1 MATVNNA
8 LVVKKE
14 TVDIVVN
21 RVKEFENTGELTF
34 PANYI
39 PQNALKSAWL
49 ILQETQ
55 NMDHKFVLDCC
66 TKDSIANAL
75 LSMVVQGLNPDKKQ
89 CYFIAYGTKLAM
101 QRSYFG
107 SMAVAKMVNPDI
119 EDIFGEAVY
128 EGDEFE
134 YSKVRGKTVVT
145 KHNQKIEN
153 VHKSKIIAAYAT
165 ILYFS
170 GKEESTILT
179 FDQIKQSWK
188 QSKMNPVDNDGQ
200 IKGSSVHGKFTADMC
215 VKTAINKACKMIINS
230 SNDKS
235 IVSKFAKETDD
246 VVIEARVDEEISVHA
261 NSEPIDILIEGE
273 VEEGMPDNETLDA
286 EIVEMDKKKEEEA
299 TNGPGF

>member
-1 MATVNNA
+1 MANNA
-8 LVVKKE
+8 LVAKRE
-14 TVDIVVN
+14 TVDIVVS

-34 PANYI
+34 PVDYI

-55 NMDHKFVLDCC
+55 NMDHKFVLDHC

-89 CYFIAYGTKLAM
+89 CYFIAYGTKLMM

-119 EDIFGEAVY
+119 EDIFGEVVY

-134 YSKVRGKTVVT
+134 YSKVHGKTIVT

-153 VHKSKIIAAYAT
+153 VNKSKIIAAYAT
-165 ILYFS
+165 ALHYS

-179 FDQIKQSWK
+179 IDQIKQAWK
-188 QSKMNPVDNDGQ
+188 QSKMNPVNDDGQ
-200 IKGSSVHGKFTADMC
+200 IKPSSVHGKFTADMC

-235 IVSKFAKETDD
+235 IVNRFAKENDSA
-246 VVIEARVDEEISVHA
+246 VVEAQVDEEIGKLA
-261 NSEPIDILIEGE
+261 NGELIDIQIEGE
-273 VEEGMPDNETLDA
+273 VDEGITDA
-286 EIVEMDKKKEEEA
+286 EIVEMDKQKEQGDKAA
-299 TNGPGF
+299 TGPGF

>member
-14 TVDIVVN
+14 TVDIVVS
-21 RVKEFENTGELTF
+21 RVKDFQSNGELTF

-55 NMDHKFVLDCC
+55 NMDHKFVLDYC

-89 CYFIAYGTKLAM
+89 CYFIAYGTKLMM

-107 SMAVAKMVNPDI
+107 SIAVAKMVDPNI
-119 EDIFGEAVY
+119 EDIFGESVY

-134 YSKVRGKTVVT
+134 YSKVRGKNVIT
-145 KHNQKIEN
+145 KHIQKIEN
-153 VHKSKIIAAYAT
+153 VNKSKIIAAYAT

-170 GKEESTILT
+170 GKEESTVLT

-188 QSKMNPVDNDGQ
+188 QSKMNPVADDGQ
-200 IKGSSVHGKFTADMC
+200 IKPSSVHGKFTADMC
-215 VKTAINKACKMIINS
+215 VKTAINKACKMVINS
-230 SNDKS
+230 SSDKS

-246 VVIEARVDEEISVHA
+246 SIVESRAEAEISDNA
-261 NSEPIDILIEGE
+261 NGELIDIQIEGE
-273 VEEGMPDNETLDA
+273 VEGITDA
-286 EIVEMDKKKEEEA
+286 EIVEMDKKNEDKAA
-299 TNGPGF
+299 TGPGF

>member
-1 MATVNNA
+1 MATVSNA

-55 NMDHKFVLDCC
+55 NMDHKFVLDYC

-89 CYFIAYGTKLAM
+89 CYFIAYGQKLMM

-107 SMAVAKMVNPDI
+107 SIAVAKMVDPNI

-134 YSKVRGKTVVT
+134 YSKVRGKTVIV

-153 VHKSKIIAAYAT
+153 VNKSKIIAAYAT

-170 GKEESTILT
+170 GKEESTVLT
-179 FDQIKQSWK
+179 FEQIKQSWK
-188 QSKMNPVDNDGQ
+188 QSKMNPVADDGQ
-200 IKGSSVHGKFTADMC
+200 IKPSSVHGKFTADMC
-215 VKTAINKACKMIINS
+215 VKTAINKVCKMVINS

-246 VVIEARVDEEISVHA
+246 SIVESRAEAEISDHA
-261 NSEPIDILIEGE
+261 NGELIDIQIEGE
-273 VEEGMPDNETLDA
+273 VEGITDA
-286 EIVEMDKKKEEEA
+286 EIVEMDKKAEEKSV
-299 TNGPGF
+299 NDPGF

>member
-1 MATVNNA
+1 MANVNNS

-14 TVDIVVN
+14 TVDIVVS
-21 RVKEFENTGELTF
+21 RVKDFENTGELTF
-34 PANYI
+34 PVNYI

-55 NMDHKFVLDCC
+55 NMDHKFVLDYC

-89 CYFIAYGTKLAM
+89 CYFIAYGTKLMM

-119 EDIFGEAVY
+119 EDIFGEPVY

-134 YSKVRGKTVVT
+134 YSKVRGKNVIT

-153 VHKSKIIAAYAT
+153 VDKSKIIAAYAT

-170 GKEESTILT
+170 GKEESTVLT
-179 FDQIKQSWK
+179 LDQIKQAWK
-188 QSKMNPVDNDGQ
+188 QSKMNPVNDDGQ
-200 IKGSSVHGKFTADMC
+200 IKPSSVHGKFTADMC
-215 VKTAINKACKMIINS
+215 VKTVINKACKMVINS
-230 SNDKS
+230 SSDKS
-235 IVSKFAKETDD
+235 IVNRFAKETDD
-246 VVIEARVDEEISVHA
+246 AIVEARVDVEIADNA
-261 NSEPIDILIEGE
+261 NGELIDIQIEGE
-273 VEEGMPDNETLDA
+273 VEGITDA
-286 EIVEMDKKKEEEA
+286 EIVEMDKKAEDKAEK
-299 TNGPGF
+299 GPGF

>member
-14 TVDIVVN
+14 TVDFVAT
-21 RVKEFENTGELTF
+21 RVKEFENNGELNF
-34 PANYI
+34 PVNYI

-55 NMDHKFVLDCC
+55 NMDHKFVLDFC

-89 CYFIAYGTKLAM
+89 CYFIAYGTKLTM

-107 SMAVAKMVNPDI
+107 SIAVAKMVNPSI

-134 YSKVRGKTVVT
+134 YSKVRGKNVIT
-145 KHNQKIEN
+145 KHIQKIEN
-153 VHKSKIIAAYAT
+153 VSKSKIIAAYAT
-165 ILYFS
+165 ILYSS
-170 GKEESTILT
+170 GKEESTVLT
-179 FDQIKQSWK
+179 FDQVKQAWK
-188 QSKMNPVDNDGQ
+188 QSKMNPVGGDGT
-200 IKGSSVHGKFTADMC
+200 IKSGSVHDKFTADMC
-215 VKTAINKACKMIINS
+215 VKTAINKACKMVINTS
-230 SNDKS
+230 SDKS

-246 VVIEARVDEEISVHA
+246 VAIEARVDEEISINA
-261 NSEPIDILIEGE
+261 NGELIDIQIEGE
-273 VEEGMPDNETLDA
+273 AEERITDA
-286 EIVEMDKKKEEEA
+286 EIIEMDKLAEEL
-299 TNGPGF
+299 NGPPVGPGF